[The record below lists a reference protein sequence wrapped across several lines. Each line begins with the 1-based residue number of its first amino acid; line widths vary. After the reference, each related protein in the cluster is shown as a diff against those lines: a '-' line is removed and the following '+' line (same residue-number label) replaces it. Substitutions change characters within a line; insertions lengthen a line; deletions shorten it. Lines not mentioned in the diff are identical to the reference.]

1 MYNSSPE
8 RINPPRRKSCDACW
22 MAKRRCDF
30 ALPACLRCARRNLPC
45 VYPGQQ
51 PAISQEPSSDISL
64 LMEQVDGLSSSIY
77 VGPQGTGNASSGAPT
92 FSTMD
97 PVLDGSD
104 TELVHLISPVF
115 HPAVRDQ
122 NNCMA
127 ILRTR
132 SSRPVST
139 IIATRL
145 QFAIDRIKEA
155 PRTTVLENQTPWS
168 HSQLYKDGM
177 PRAMQEDLLSP
188 LPPTTPLEA
197 LAHTQALILYQ
208 IMYVFDGTIHALASA
223 ESLIPALERSALY
236 LRNFIHMPDSD
247 SMESEGSILSTMEP
261 VMDFWSLRVF
271 QESARRTFM
280 FAFYLIQ
287 VYNLLQNDRLIQCD
301 GRLGL
306 VSAWYSSTHL
316 WRAQNAFDFAVA
328 WAEKEHLLVYNVDFS
343 QLLQHGQ
350 PGDMDSFAKM
360 MLSTSLGIDRAKA
373 WFYSKG
379 AVW

>member
-1 MYNSSPE
+1 MAHHRRSARPGCSELHSVIPHLTQTRRSRKPFSFRTTTMQMYNSSPE

-177 PRAMQEDLLSP
+177 PRAMQGKEPRLFSTGCP
-188 LPPTTPLEA
+188 FP
-197 LAHTQALILYQ
+197 
-208 IMYVFDGTIHALASA
+208 GS
-223 ESLIPALERSALY
+223 
-236 LRNFIHMPDSD
+236 HM
-247 SMESEGSILSTMEP
+247 
-261 VMDFWSLRVF
+261 
-271 QESARRTFM
+271 
-280 FAFYLIQ
+280 
-287 VYNLLQNDRLIQCD
+287 
-301 GRLGL
+301 
-306 VSAWYSSTHL
+306 
-316 WRAQNAFDFAVA
+316 
-328 WAEKEHLLVYNVDFS
+328 
-343 QLLQHGQ
+343 
-350 PGDMDSFAKM
+350 
-360 MLSTSLGIDRAKA
+360 
-373 WFYSKG
+373 
-379 AVW
+379 